1 MSKAHTQAAAQPA
14 VAADRFARE
23 IVGFLKAFPARS
35 RQLNGKPLGGW
46 GVWSAG
52 VSWLVVRRNPDCAFC
67 RRSSCRCP
75 WCWGGTSAGCA
86 DCPLCPPVHTARG
99 AAVWLLATVRCAGVV
114 LCGVWFRQLARRAAW
129 SCADV
134 VLACGVC
141 VSDGDQPPNPPV
153 QRTRFAPRDRAQFR
167 PWFRAKR
174 RTNLDG
180 APLTGKPLGRP
191 CVAVSWIV

>member
-35 RQLNGKPLGGW
+35 RQLNGKPLGG
-46 GVWSAG
+46 
-52 VSWLVVRRNPDCAFC
+52 
-67 RRSSCRCP
+67 